1 VSRVY
6 NPWIPVAVWSVAI
19 VALSF
24 LPPSS
29 LPRFELAGLDRALHA
44 VFYAVLAAL
53 VIRAL
58 ATYDAGEPAIAAGA
72 LVGTLTFG
80 GLMEWIQGFVGR
92 TPDLIDWAADGAGT
106 LVVLALRAGWT
117 QLGRRRR

>member
-1 VSRVY
+1 M
-6 NPWIPVAVWSVAI
+6 AVWSVTI

-24 LPPSS
+24 LPASS
-29 LPRFELAGLDRALHA
+29 FPRFDLAGLDRVLHA
-44 VFYAVLAAL
+44 LSYAVLTAL

-72 LVGTLTFG
+72 LVGALAFG

-92 TPDLIDWAADGAGT
+92 TPDFLDWAADGAGAG
-106 LVVLALRAGWT
+106 VVLALRAGRIR
-117 QLGRRRR
+117 LRRHRR